1 MVPEAVGEFFDFNFC
16 FVRIGGIFPV
26 GVKFRGLGKSSPYQG
41 KHVTETTRKKQELQ
55 LLGKT
60 EELKLHEKNRRVTK
74 WRELQEH
81 RAAERDLRCTSVCSH
96 EMVVALS
103 SSVPVYV
110 HSLHTHQTHQA
121 EALQATLGCTID
133 PLAQRATSRR

>member
-60 EELKLHEKNRRVTK
+60 GEFKPRKNRSYKMKRVA
-74 WRELQEH
+74 

-110 HSLHTHQTHQA
+110 HSLHTHQA

-133 PLAQRATSRR
+133 PLALRATSRR